1 MPDSKRDM
9 TRQRLI
15 DAANARF
22 RATGYEHA
30 TAAMIAEDAGVTE
43 RTFFRYFPTKSAVL
57 IANWEG
63 HREALR
69 DVLRSSSKRRVAD
82 VVRDAMVV
90 FADRLQAEVDSG
102 IDSVVQL
109 FTDHAAFLAMSQ
121 TLIEIETD
129 LAFEIGRRT
138 RRPMDDVDVR
148 VVANASFGV
157 FRAAVRN
164 YVSSPSSPSISE
176 LITTRMRRLRSAF
189 AVLERPGG

>member
-109 FTDHAAFLAMSQ
+109 FTDHAAFIAMTE
-121 TLIEIETD
+121 TLLEIETD
-129 LAFEIGRRT
+129 FAFAIGRRT
-138 RRPMDDVDVR
+138 SRPMDDVDVR
-148 VVANASFGV
+148 VAANASFGV
-157 FRAAVRN
+157 FRASVRN
-164 YVSSPSSPSISE
+164 YISSPSSPPISE
-176 LITTRMRRLRSAF
+176 LIMTRMRHVRGTF
-189 AVLERPGG
+189 AALGTPG